1 MNTELTGRSVPVPKQ
16 SERKSAFVDRYGAV
30 FGRQQGL
37 MLKMSGLSA
46 SEARGDGAWVE
57 DTQGGRWLDFGSFGV
72 HLLGHSHSGVVSA
85 LVEQI
90 QRFGL
95 STKILSNEPIVLAA
109 ERLLVMAGPEK
120 DKVIFGN
127 TGSEV
132 VEAALK
138 LARIVTGRRR
148 VIAFEQAYHGRTA
161 AALSV
166 SHGYMRHAGLLTE
179 GDVVFCPIDDLD
191 AVANAL
197 EAGDIAAI
205 IIEPIQGE
213 GGIRPVE
220 NEFLRGLGD
229 LAQAFDCRL
238 IFDEIQTGLG
248 RIGSLRVDVPCDI
261 LLLGKVLGGGVFPIS
276 AALFTSKLFDAAARD
291 PVVHASSFAG
301 SALAGAVV
309 NAVLDVVSAPD
320 FTLRVQRLGDRVLS
334 YLRQRLADNPLITDI
349 RGQGLMIGVEF
360 KRLDH
365 VGEMIIEAAKRH
377 LLLAFCLTD
386 PKVLRLYPPAVI
398 SDADLETGLEHFC
411 QSVEAITRTEFD
423 KEIPLCQ
430 Q

>member
-179 GDVVFCPIDDLD
+179 GDVVFVQSTISMLSPTRWRQATSRRSLLSPYR
-191 AVANAL
+191 ARAGYAL
-197 EAGDIAAI
+197 WRMNFFEVLATWPRLLTAA
-205 IIEPIQGE
+205 
-213 GGIRPVE
+213 
-220 NEFLRGLGD
+220 
-229 LAQAFDCRL
+229 
-238 IFDEIQTGLG
+238 
-248 RIGSLRVDVPCDI
+248 
-261 LLLGKVLGGGVFPIS
+261 
-276 AALFTSKLFDAAARD
+276 
-291 PVVHASSFAG
+291 
-301 SALAGAVV
+301 
-309 NAVLDVVSAPD
+309 
-320 FTLRVQRLGDRVLS
+320 
-334 YLRQRLADNPLITDI
+334 
-349 RGQGLMIGVEF
+349 
-360 KRLDH
+360 
-365 VGEMIIEAAKRH
+365 
-377 LLLAFCLTD
+377 
-386 PKVLRLYPPAVI
+386 
-398 SDADLETGLEHFC
+398 
-411 QSVEAITRTEFD
+411 
-423 KEIPLCQ
+423 
-430 Q
+430 